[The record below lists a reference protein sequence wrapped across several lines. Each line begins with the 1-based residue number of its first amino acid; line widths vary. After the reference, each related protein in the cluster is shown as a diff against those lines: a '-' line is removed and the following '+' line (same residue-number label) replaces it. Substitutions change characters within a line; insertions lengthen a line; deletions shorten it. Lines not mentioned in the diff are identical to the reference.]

1 MAHKTLGKFAREQRE
16 SRNSTAL
23 SKIDPKLLKEVVDGY
38 RQGINV
44 TVIARWLRD
53 EHGMVDMS
61 VPKIRY
67 HMELHGIGWGEAASE
82 QGSLA

>member
-1 MAHKTLGKFAREQRE
+1 MAHKTLGTFAREQKAGRA
-16 SRNSTAL
+16 STAL
-23 SKIDPKLLKEVVDGY
+23 SKLDAKLLQEVTDGY

-53 EHGMVDMS
+53 EHGVSDMS

-67 HMELHGIGWGEAASE
+67 HMDLCGIGWGEAASE
-82 QGSLA
+82 QEA